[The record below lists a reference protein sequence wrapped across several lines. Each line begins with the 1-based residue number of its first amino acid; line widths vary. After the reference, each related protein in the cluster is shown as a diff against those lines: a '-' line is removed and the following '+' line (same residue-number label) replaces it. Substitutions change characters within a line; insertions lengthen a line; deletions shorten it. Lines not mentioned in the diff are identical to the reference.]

1 MKHALWLLMLASTAA
16 NALDYHNCGED
27 WTLRQSPPQRILALN
42 QHAADMVLAL
52 DAGPA
57 LAAVSYIDDDAS
69 ALADNRYRGVPL
81 LSRKYPSPEVFH
93 AGRYDLVIGGFYS
106 AFRDGVGPRRDLSR
120 LGIASYLLENACA
133 PRRTSSGFDAIEQDL
148 RTLGQLLDRHPQ
160 AEHLIAR
167 QHEDLKQAR
176 QLNSGHAPLRVF
188 YLDSETGGLDSE
200 GKQGFVTELIES
212 AGGRNV
218 LADTDLYRVT
228 VDAESLLQLN
238 PDVLLLADAVWSTA
252 AAKRAYLRKHPALSH
267 LRAVREN
274 RMLDVPFSHLVAGE
288 HSARTALALAREL
301 KKISD

>member
-1 MKHALWLLMLASTAA
+1 MKYAAWLLMLASSATH
-16 NALDYHNCGED
+16 ALDYHNCGED

-52 DAGPA
+52 EAGPA
-57 LAAVSYIDDDAS
+57 LAAVSYIDDDAG
-69 ALADNRYRGVPL
+69 ALKENRYRGVPL

-106 AFRDGVGPRRDLSR
+106 AFRDGVGPRHNLSR

-133 PRRTSSGFDAIEQDL
+133 PRRSETGFAAIEQDL
-148 RTLGQLLDRHPQ
+148 RTLGKILDRQPQ
-160 AEHLIAR
+160 AERLIAR
-167 QHEDLKQAR
+167 QHEDLQQAR
-176 QLNSGHAPLRVF
+176 QLAAGHRPLRVF
-188 YLDSETGGLDSE
+188 YLDSETRGLDSE
-200 GKQGFVTELIES
+200 GKQGFVSELIQR

-228 VDAESLLQLN
+228 VDAETLLQLD

-252 AAKRAYLRKHPALSH
+252 AAKRSYLRKHPALSH

-274 RMLDVPFSHLVAGE
+274 RMIDMPFTHLVAGE
-288 HSARTALALAREL
+288 HSARTALNLARQL
-301 KKISD
+301 RKMGD